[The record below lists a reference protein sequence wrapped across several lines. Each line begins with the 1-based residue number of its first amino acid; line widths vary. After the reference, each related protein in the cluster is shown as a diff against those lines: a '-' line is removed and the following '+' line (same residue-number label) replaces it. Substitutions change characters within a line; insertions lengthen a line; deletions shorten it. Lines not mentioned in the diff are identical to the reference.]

1 MTAVSFNDTAEQIYT
16 GGIDNDIK
24 VWDLRKNELLYSMKG
39 HTDTVTGMAL
49 SPDGSYLLTNGMD
62 NTLRI
67 WDIRPY
73 APQDRCIKIFTGT
86 TNLVILE
93 YI

>member
-1 MTAVSFNDTAEQIYT
+1 
-16 GGIDNDIK
+16 
-24 VWDLRKNELLYSMKG
+24 MKG

-73 APQDRCIKIFTGT
+73 APQDRCIKIFTGIHF
-86 TNLVILE
+86 LLLI
-93 YI
+93 